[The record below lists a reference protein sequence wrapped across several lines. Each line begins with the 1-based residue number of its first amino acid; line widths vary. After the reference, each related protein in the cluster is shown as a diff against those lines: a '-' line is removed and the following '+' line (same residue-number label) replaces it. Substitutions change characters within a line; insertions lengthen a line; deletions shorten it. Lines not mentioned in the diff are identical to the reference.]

1 MRKIEDIHEVQ
12 TILLSLSKEFHK
24 ICVREQ
30 IPYTMLGGTMLGA
43 IRHKGFIPWDDDMDF
58 GVPREYYDKLIH
70 VLEKELPQEYRCLTY
85 KNCEQIK
92 YPFVKVED
100 CRTCIDD
107 PRLDCQLEDKP
118 GVNIDIFPIDYCN
131 PNGFQLKIVYFLLR
145 LQTIIFVESTSKSK
159 TKKIIKHFLRRITP
173 FSRDYLIKHVE
184 SLCSVVKQSDCMA
197 NLLGRWKE
205 RELFHPTIYLTTKEY
220 DFEGI
225 RLLGIDDYQT
235 FLSQVY
241 GDYMKLPPIEERQS
255 HVDNVYV
262 R

>member
-1 MRKIEDIHEVQ
+1 
-12 TILLSLSKEFHK
+12 
-24 ICVREQ
+24 
-30 IPYTMLGGTMLGA
+30 
-43 IRHKGFIPWDDDMDF
+43 
-58 GVPREYYDKLIH
+58 
-70 VLEKELPQEYRCLTY
+70 
-85 KNCEQIK
+85 
-92 YPFVKVED
+92 
-100 CRTCIDD
+100 
-107 PRLDCQLEDKP
+107 
-118 GVNIDIFPIDYCN
+118 
-131 PNGFQLKIVYFLLR
+131 
-145 LQTIIFVESTSKSK
+145 
-159 TKKIIKHFLRRITP
+159 
-173 FSRDYLIKHVE
+173 
-184 SLCSVVKQSDCMA
+184 MA